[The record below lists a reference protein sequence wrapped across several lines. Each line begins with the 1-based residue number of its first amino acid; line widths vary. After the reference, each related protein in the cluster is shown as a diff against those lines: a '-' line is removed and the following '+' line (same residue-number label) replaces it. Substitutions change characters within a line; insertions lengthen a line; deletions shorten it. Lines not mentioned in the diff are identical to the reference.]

1 MQSIFHSTERARLIG
16 RLGTL
21 NAQTPA
27 RWGRMSAYQ
36 MVCHLYDAVES
47 AEKPTP
53 SEHASG
59 LLTRFPV
66 KQLVIY
72 WLPWPK
78 GKLQSPPDLL
88 TTQPSTWAR
97 AVERPIAS
105 LNRIAARGPTGA
117 WPASDVFGELSGK
130 QWGALLRT
138 HIDHHFRQFGA

>member
-1 MQSIFHSTERARLIG
+1 MQNIFDPAERARLVARI
-16 RLGTL
+16 LTL
-21 NAQTPA
+21 TAKTPA
-27 RWGRMSAYQ
+27 RWGRMSAPQ

-47 AEKPTP
+47 AEQPAP
-53 SEHASG
+53 SEVAAG
-59 LLTRFPV
+59 VLTRFPV

-88 TTQPSTWAR
+88 VTQPTDWER
-97 AVERPIAS
+97 DVERLIAS
-105 LNRIAARGPTGA
+105 LNRIAARGPSGA

-138 HIDHHFRQFGA
+138 HIDHHLRQFGA